1 MREDIGRSR
10 SPMRTPLPSR
20 KGPAMTLHR
29 VQDRRA
35 VGPIET
41 QGLGQ
46 SVQDLGRDARSRLI
60 MGLSRLILGGT
71 PDIVQQRRG
80 IDHIPMQAAAPL
92 EIENPGD
99 AGDIEQM
106 GQPMTAKNPIGLRG
120 FDPRQTAGEQL
131 TLSNRGYAFHVR
143 LQTSTLV
150 SMLYPIRRAR
160 HGRDGKT
167 ARTQRKVFCQC

>member
-1 MREDIGRSR
+1 MRI
-10 SPMRTPLPSR
+10 PLPSR
-20 KGPAMTLHR
+20 KGPAMAPHR

-92 EIENPGD
+92 EIEDPGD

-131 TLSNRGYAFHVR
+131 TLSDRGYAFHVR